1 MNRVGQC
8 SLSMVVH
15 VCLLFHL
22 YLCLQLLDKVPENLP
37 RDTKLRAVYAD
48 RLQAG
53 LPVGW
58 GKGIFVLK

>member
-22 YLCLQLLDKVPENLP
+22 YLCLQLLDKVCFEIKPIHHNVSFLHISLYIP
-37 RDTKLRAVYAD
+37 KR
-48 RLQAG
+48 
-53 LPVGW
+53 
-58 GKGIFVLK
+58 